1 MFSNGIQDLRYAFRQ
16 LRKSPVFTLTALLT
30 LAFGIGVT
38 AAVLLVVQMVLLQPL
53 PYPDQDQLVGVTWSY
68 PGTPAS
74 AEQVG
79 SAADFVR
86 EHTQAFASTAIMD
99 DGMTPANLSVNGSH
113 AVEVH
118 ALRVSKDY
126 FVTLGV
132 KPAIGRAFVPEE
144 DRPGGPRAVVLSD
157 GLWKRVFASDAGIV
171 GRTIRINQESFTVVG
186 VMPASFAVS
195 GETAPGVTG
204 TPDIWEALQ
213 LSPKDPGYEGDNYQM
228 YARLRDGVSLEQAQQ
243 QLNALNAP
251 FYQQYPSYKKWTRA
265 GNVLH
270 ELHVWRLKDVVV
282 SDVRRSLLTVLGA
295 VIAVLLVA
303 CFNLAGLMIARA
315 LRRSRE
321 IAVRSAL
328 GATRGQLLR
337 LLVSEGLLLAVG
349 GGVLAL
355 VVQRLGTRILLS
367 AAPLEIPKL
376 HHEPGWLLV
385 APAVMA
391 VSLAA
396 MAVFS
401 LLPAWL
407 ILRRR
412 SKEIR
417 LGSYAVGETVSHAR
431 LSRALVVA
439 QVALAM
445 VLVSIA
451 SVLLGTFVRLQALP
465 SGVQPKQLTVF
476 QVALKGDRYATT
488 RATTQFVTAVL
499 GQLEHLPGVDRV
511 AAVNGLPLDR
521 GLNMGGSPADRPNL
535 QQVIEFRAITPAYF
549 QTMGIPLLSGRD
561 LADSDRADSDRVVLI
576 GASAARKWWPGRS
589 PIGAMIRLGG
599 DNVLCRIVGVV
610 ADVQI
615 HSLVES
621 NGIVI
626 YGPIAQLD
634 DKFTAMING
643 WFPTTFAVRTAAHLN
658 LAEPIEK
665 AVASV
670 DAEIPV
676 NRMTTMQTVI
686 DDSIQAPRFFSL
698 LATCFSAFA
707 LVLTVIGMFGLM
719 SYQVTQR
726 TREIG
731 VRMALGATRSAILQR
746 FLGRGLM
753 LAGTGVALGLAMSW
767 WMSPF
772 VSHLMSDAGIDPAD
786 EMNAAASHVMMNS
799 MEGAMIA
806 LAVLLV
812 ASVLASWAPARRA
825 AAIEPMQALR
835 AE

>member
-1 MFSNGIQDLRYAFRQ
+1 MSEGMQDMRFAFRQ
-16 LRKSPVFTLTALLT
+16 LRKSPGFTVTALLT
-30 LAFGIGVT
+30 LAFGIGIT

-53 PYPDQDQLVGVTWSY
+53 PYPDQDRLVGVTWSY
-68 PGTPAS
+68 PGMPAS

-79 SAADFVR
+79 TAADFVR
-86 EHTQAFASTAIMD
+86 EHSDAFAWTAVMD
-99 DGMTPANLSVNGSH
+99 DGMSPANLSVNGGH

-126 FVTLGV
+126 FATLGV
-132 KPAIGRAFVPEE
+132 TPAIGRAFTQDE
-144 DRPGGPRAVVLSD
+144 DRSNGPRTVVLSD
-157 GLWKRVFASDAGIV
+157 GLWKRVFAGDADIV
-171 GRTIRINQESFTVVG
+171 GKTIRINQESFTVVG
-186 VMPASFAVS
+186 IMPATFAVS
-195 GETAPGVTG
+195 GETGPGVTG
-204 TPDIWEALQ
+204 NPDLWEPLQ

-228 YARLRDGVSLEQAQQ
+228 YARLRDGVSLQQAQQ
-243 QLNALNAP
+243 QLNALNEP

-265 GNVLH
+265 GKVLH
-270 ELHVWRLKDVVV
+270 ELHIWKLKDVVV
-282 SDVRRSLLTVLGA
+282 GNVRRSLLTVLGA

-349 GGVLAL
+349 GGLLAL
-355 VVQRLGTRILLS
+355 VVQRVGTRILLS

-376 HHEPGWLLV
+376 HHELNLLLV
-385 APAVMA
+385 GAAVMA
-391 VSLAA
+391 VVLAA

-412 SKEIR
+412 SGEIR
-417 LGSYAVGETVSHAR
+417 LGSQSVGETISHAR
-431 LSRALVVA
+431 FSRALVVA

-445 VLVSIA
+445 VLVSMA
-451 SVLLGTFVRLQALP
+451 SVLLGTFVKLQALP
-465 SGVQPKQLTVF
+465 SGVVPKQLTVF
-476 QVALKGDRYATT
+476 QVELKGDRYANTRTTT
-488 RATTQFVTAVL
+488 RFVTAVL

-521 GLNMGGSPADRPNL
+521 GLNMGGSPADRPDL
-535 QQVIEFRAITPAYF
+535 GQVVEFRSITPGYF
-549 QTMGIPLLSGRD
+549 QTMGISLLAGRD
-561 LADSDRADSDRVVLI
+561 IAESDRADSDRVVLI
-576 GASAARKWWPGRS
+576 GAEAAKKWWPGRS
-589 PIGAMIRLGG
+589 PIGEMIRLGG
-599 DNVLCRIVGVV
+599 NNIRCRIVGVV
-610 ADVQI
+610 ADVQM

-626 YGPIAQLD
+626 YGPMTQID
-634 DKFTAMING
+634 DKFMAMING

-658 LAEPIEK
+658 LAEPIAK
-665 AVASV
+665 AVGQAN
-670 DAEIPV
+670 AEIPV
-676 NRMTTMQTVI
+676 TRMTTMQAVI
-686 DDSIQAPRFFSL
+686 DDSIQAPRFFSV

-731 VRMALGATRSAILQR
+731 VRMALGATRGSILRR
-746 FLGRGLM
+746 FMGRGLM
-753 LAGTGVALGLAMSW
+753 LASAGVALGLAMSW
-767 WMSPF
+767 WMRP
-772 VSHLMSDAGIDPAD
+772 VLSHLLSDAGIDPAD
-786 EMNAAASHVMMNS
+786 EMSAAASHVIVTGV
-799 MEGAMIA
+799 EGALLA
-806 LAVLLV
+806 LVVVLA
-812 ASVLASWAPARRA
+812 ASVLASWMPARRA
-825 AAIEPMQALR
+825 AAVEPMQALR
-835 AE
+835 TE